1 MISGRRIAGPAMTV
15 ALVTLMAGCVAAP
28 ARSESAVGTSPSSTS
43 SPTTACVADPRAV
56 ALRTL
61 PEQARAEM
69 PNASA
74 ASLDAAAVAG
84 FRAAATSGAVVAV
97 RSPQGTWIRSY
108 GVADPTTNAPMT
120 TDVYQRI
127 GSVTKT
133 FTGTLVLQLAER
145 GKLTLDDPIDTY
157 VGGVPNGNTV
167 TLRMLL
173 TMTSGIA
180 SYTSDQHFIDQ
191 LFADPQKVWT
201 PDELLAVG
209 LALPPLFAP
218 GEKFNYS
225 NTNTILLGK
234 VIEKVTGEPYA
245 DVLTTQILGPL
256 GLTRTSMPPA
266 GDTLPEP
273 HAGGFTLQGTPDSS
287 TNPVN
292 ATDWNPTWAGAA
304 GQMVSSA
311 EDLLKY
317 GRALGTGQGLLGTQA
332 QEERLASVP
341 GQAGYGLGV
350 GCIDGWVGHTG
361 ELPGYNTTL
370 FYDTTADTT
379 VVVLANSDIPSGGCT
394 ESKTLPDTD
403 KALPCMDPAVRIF
416 TAVSTATG
424 HTFTPNPKS

>member
-1 MISGRRIAGPAMTV
+1 
-15 ALVTLMAGCVAAP
+15 
-28 ARSESAVGTSPSSTS
+28 
-43 SPTTACVADPRAV
+43 
-56 ALRTL
+56 
-61 PEQARAEM
+61 
-69 PNASA
+69 
-74 ASLDAAAVAG
+74 
-84 FRAAATSGAVVAV
+84 
-97 RSPQGTWIRSY
+97 
-108 GVADPTTNAPMT
+108 
-120 TDVYQRI
+120 
-127 GSVTKT
+127 
-133 FTGTLVLQLAER
+133 
-145 GKLTLDDPIDTY
+145 
-157 VGGVPNGNTV
+157 
-167 TLRMLL
+167 
-173 TMTSGIA
+173 MTSGIA

-209 LALPPLFAP
+209 LALPPLFAPP

-292 ATDWNPTWAGAA
+292 ATDWNPTWAGGAA

-341 GQAGYGLGV
+341 GGQAGYGLG
-350 GCIDGWVGHTG
+350 GSAASTGGWGT
-361 ELPGYNTTL
+361 PGGSCRVTTRRCS
-370 FYDTTADTT
+370 TTRPRT
-379 VVVLANSDIPSGGCT
+379 
-394 ESKTLPDTD
+394 
-403 KALPCMDPAVRIF
+403 RR
-416 TAVSTATG
+416 
-424 HTFTPNPKS
+424 